1 VKINE
6 FDLAELSKE
15 NQMRTNVPQDN
26 MGHHGCFHVIDC
38 AVKNPVIQC
47 DSMNIKTEDKR

>member
-1 VKINE
+1 MKINE